1 MALQQDQRVLSKDPS
16 QLILVDLFAALLQ
29 PLAEISNIM
38 LEIGGIGSEKCEIFE
53 RQTQLV
59 NVSLQRFPAT

>member
-1 MALQQDQRVLSKDPS
+1 M
-16 QLILVDLFAALLQ
+16 ILVDLFAALLQ